1 MAETLSVH
9 QDWLPYVAR
18 APWSIEKSLL
28 TLTVGARQRLP
39 LLFLQHTGKDVTSA
53 SRAVPR
59 KFSIAS
65 TELPAEELEKLTSLG
80 LHIRADLYPRRSRA
94 RTDSRKL
101 APHITNTFDFPQRG
115 VFMQPLSVNTR

>member
-39 LLFLQHTGKDVTSA
+39 LLFLQHTGKDELFPANSVLRQPSFLLRNSKNSPHSGYTFALTSI
-53 SRAVPR
+53 RAV
-59 KFSIAS
+59 
-65 TELPAEELEKLTSLG
+65 
-80 LHIRADLYPRRSRA
+80 RA
-94 RTDSRKL
+94 RE
-101 APHITNTFDFPQRG
+101 P
-115 VFMQPLSVNTR
+115 TRENSLRT